1 MPEITLSVNA
11 AQGQLLLDA
20 FAERHPDYDGP
31 ATDLQKG
38 KQIIIDVMREHLQ
51 GLKRRQVLALV
62 DDSDTEI
69 T

>member
-1 MPEITLSVNA
+1 MPEITLSVTT
-11 AQGQLLLDA
+11 AQGLLILEA
-20 FAERHPDYDGP
+20 FAERYPDYAGP

-62 DDSDTEI
+62 DDSDTELE
-69 T
+69 